1 MIDFHTHSLL
11 SDGVLIPSELVRRA
25 QVAGYRAIAITDH
38 VDHSNIEPVLSGL
51 SKVSAVLSRY
61 WDILVLPGVEI
72 THVPL
77 EAFSELVALS
87 RKLGAKVVVGH
98 GESPAEPVLEGT
110 NAAAINAGVD
120 ILAHPGFIS
129 EKDAELAK
137 DNEVYLEITTR
148 RGHSE
153 GNENVFTVAQKVGAK
168 LILNTDSHAPGD
180 LLSKELIDST
190 LSALTDSV
198 EIKAAILEN
207 SEKLLID
214 IEN

>member
-153 GNENVFTVAQKVGAK
+153 GNKNVFTVAQKVGAK

-180 LLSKELIDST
+180 LLSKELIEST